1 MKKQI
6 LLVVS
11 MFLFGIQIVAAQT
24 LPTPSP
30 VKRISGGVLNGK
42 AEVLA
47 KPAYP
52 AAARAV
58 NAEGAVSVQVLIDEE
73 GTVVSAD
80 VVSGHPLL
88 QEAARS
94 AAFQSKFRP
103 TSLSGRAVKVSGVI
117 IYNFVGGEPAQLN
130 WFKIGYDLQSVQH
143 SPTLMFLNTDSIAKN
158 FQADWTTETEQL
170 QKLTEI
176 KQAESSKISQATVG
190 IEGKISE
197 NTETRP
203 DGTTVK
209 TIITKRAVKSEYQPD
224 SEQVAISQSLI
235 ASLQG
240 RLAGN
245 ELSLWQFK
253 AGSNLSQALTQ
264 IPNFNERQRTVDSL
278 RGQIQSAPGGVSAE
292 YLAELQKLVEILE
305 KPNLLTE
312 DHQQIG
318 QIMPK
323 LFRNK

>member
-6 LLVVS
+6 LLIVS
-11 MFLFGIQIVAAQT
+11 IILFGIQIVSAQT
-24 LPTPSP
+24 PPTPTSIKQ
-30 VKRISGGVLNGK
+30 VSGGVLNGK
-42 AEVLA
+42 AQTLA

-80 VVSGHPLL
+80 AVSGHPLL
-88 QEAARS
+88 REAARS

-103 TSLSGRAVKVSGVI
+103 TSLSGQAVKVSGVI
-117 IYNFVGGEPAQLN
+117 VYNFVGGEPAQLN
-130 WFKIGYDLQSVQH
+130 WFKMGYDLQSVQH

-176 KQAESSKISQATVG
+176 KQAESSKISQATVIG
-190 IEGKISE
+190 EGKISE
-197 NTETRP
+197 NTGTRP

-245 ELSLWQFK
+245 ELNLWQFK
-253 AGSNLSQALTQ
+253 AGSNLSQALAQ
-264 IPNFNERQRTVDSL
+264 IPNFNERQRAVDSL
-278 RGQIQSAPGGVSAE
+278 RGQI
-292 YLAELQKLVEILE
+292 
-305 KPNLLTE
+305 
-312 DHQQIG
+312 
-318 QIMPK
+318 
-323 LFRNK
+323 